1 MPKRPLRVVVV
12 AEEAAGVQVLRGLIA
27 LRPAPDITAVLTV
40 AKPDTGRRPI
50 VYEAAC
56 SLGLETWPAELVQSP
71 DLAARLEEAA
81 VDLLLNV
88 HSLFLV
94 HPDVLRA
101 PRIGSFNL
109 HPGPLPEYA
118 GLNVPS
124 WAVYNGEE
132 RHAVTLHWMDDGIDT
147 GAVAYMEWFEVSDT
161 DTGFAVSAKCVRH
174 GVPLVLKLVQ
184 TAARD
189 ASAIPRTEQD
199 LSRRR
204 YFRPGLPQQGRLD
217 WSRSATE
224 ILRYVRAADYAPFP
238 SPWGHP
244 QTTLLGRQVGVARAA
259 PTGMPVNVAPGTL
272 QKLTGAGAIIATGDE
287 LILVEKI
294 WLDGRYA
301 RPIDLLAG
309 EVPPKE

>member
-1 MPKRPLRVVVV
+1 MPERPLRVVVV
-12 AEEAAGVQVLRGLIA
+12 AEEAAGVQALRGLLA
-27 LRPAPDITAVLTV
+27 LRPAPEIAAVLTV
-40 AKPDTGRRPI
+40 AEPKGSRRPI
-50 VYEAAC
+50 VYEAAR
-56 SLGLETWPAELVQSP
+56 SLGLETWPADLVQSP
-71 DLAARLEEAA
+71 DLAARLREAA
-81 VDLLLNV
+81 VDLLVNI

-101 PRIGSFNL
+101 ARIGSFNL

-124 WAVYNGEE
+124 WAVYNGEAK
-132 RHAVTLHWMDDGIDT
+132 HAVTLHWMDDGIDT
-147 GAVAYMEWFEVSDT
+147 GPVAWMEWFEVTDT
-161 DTGFAVSAKCVRH
+161 DTGLAVSAKCVRH

-189 ASAIPRTEQD
+189 ASSIPRTEQD

-204 YFRPGLPQQGRLD
+204 YFRSGPPQQGRLD

-238 SPWGHP
+238 LPWGRP

-259 PTGMPVNVAPGTL
+259 PTEMPANVAPGTL
-272 QKLTGAGAIIATGDE
+272 QEMTDAGAIIATGDE
-287 LILVEKI
+287 LILVERI
-294 WLDGRYA
+294 WLDGRYG
-301 RPIDLLAG
+301 RPMDLLAD
-309 EVPPKE
+309 EAPRKQ